1 MKILATTFML
11 FVLSVFF
18 IEMMLWAV
26 KIVRHPHRSTIRKRM
41 RRLSR
46 NLGPNEAPDIVRKHV
61 LSDVPILDYV
71 LKRVPG
77 VRYLERLARQA
88 CVGQRLGAFILLAG
102 VLSLAGYGAVFFAT
116 RNAPVSVVVAV
127 VLAWAPILYLGMR
140 KRRRMAQFE
149 KQLPEAMELIARA
162 LRAGHA
168 FSTGMKL
175 AADEFDDP
183 LGTEFGEVLD
193 EINFGVST
201 ADALKNMTDRID
213 CPDLKY
219 FVVSVILQ
227 RETGGNLAEIIE
239 NIARIIRERFKFHGK
254 VRVLSAEGKLSAM
267 ILIAIPFVVVA
278 ALRFFNPSYLTTL
291 TAEPAGRTMAM
302 AAAGMMFLG
311 ILVIRRMIKIN
322 V

>member
-26 KIVRHPHRSTIRKRM
+26 KIVRHPHRSKIRKRM

-88 CVGQRLGAFILLAG
+88 RVGQRLGAFILLAG